1 VRSINIEVLRSLCL
15 TLPIVACAPGTAQ
28 TPANA
33 GSSYTPHMTFD
44 VASIREYR
52 SNGGMRYVDNMPH
65 NSYYHAE
72 GVGLSGLIVYAY
84 HLHLMNQLESLPR
97 WAHDTLYTID
107 AKSDPATNEA
117 LEKLSDSDA
126 LAEKNHMLQVLLAER
141 FHLQI
146 HPETRT
152 SNIYEL
158 LTTSRTAKLIT
169 PVQGDVG
176 KTINTCNMHFSRDKG
191 TEIDSKGCPFHIFFQ
206 ELEQNAGT
214 DVLDRT
220 GMTGVY
226 AFHLMWWPVQFP
238 EPDPSADRY
247 PPLKD
252 AVSEQLGLELK
263 PTKGPMTFW
272 VVDHIERPT
281 PN

>member
-1 VRSINIEVLRSLCL
+1 MRLTCVLAQIVLCL
-15 TLPIVACAPGTAQ
+15 ALPALARAQATARTPGT
-28 TPANA
+28 A

-52 SNGGMRYVDNMPH
+52 SSGGMRYVDDMPH

-72 GVGLSGLIVYAY
+72 GVSLWGLILGAY
-84 HLHLMNQLESLPR
+84 DLKIAEQLENLPHG
-97 WAHDTLYTID
+97 AHDTLYTID
-107 AKSDPATNEA
+107 AKSDTATDAA
-117 LEKLSDSDA
+117 LEKLSDNDA

-152 SNIYEL
+152 STIYEL
-158 LTTSRTAKLIT
+158 ITTNRTAKLMT

-176 KTINTCNMHFSRDKG
+176 KTVNTCTSHFSRDKG
-191 TEIDSKGCPFHIFFQ
+191 AEIDSKGCPFHIFFQ

-220 GMTGVY
+220 AMTGMY
-226 AFHLMWWPVQFP
+226 AFHLMWWPAQLP
-238 EPDPSADRY
+238 EGDPSADRY
-247 PPLKD
+247 PPLRS
-252 AVSEQLGLELK
+252 AVRDQLGMELK
-263 PTKGPMTFW
+263 PTKGPITFW
-272 VVDHIERPT
+272 VVDHVERPT